1 MLKSIFILF
10 FSFWLCIGFSQ
21 NSKKRVVYKNL
32 IGVIISESD
41 FNNIVADKKILIYT
55 MENDSLIIKKIFQH
69 DTKGFLEA
77 EQVAIIRRV
86 IEKLTAVQVQK
97 TDTLVI
103 NFFIYPNRIV
113 NGSCVDF
120 YTNDRKYKNFF
131 KKKKNSHIKQFFLT
145 EATFE
150 YKKDGVFRDKQ
161 AIVQDICFNDAFD
174 CGNYII
180 VYPDNSFIKKYGEYR
195 QAEIVEYFKK

>member
-1 MLKSIFILF
+1 MLKIIFIAF
-10 FSFWLCIGFSQ
+10 FSLWISIGFAQ
-21 NSKKRVVYKNL
+21 NFKKRIVYKNL
-32 IGVIISESD
+32 IGMIISESD
-41 FNNIVADKKILIYT
+41 FNNIVSDKKILIYT
-55 MENDSLIIKKIFQH
+55 IENDSLIVKKIFQH
-69 DTKGFLEA
+69 DTKGFLDA

-103 NFFIYPNRIV
+103 NFFIYPNKAP
-113 NGSCVDF
+113 NGSCIDF
-120 YTNDRKYKNFF
+120 YTGDRNYKSFF

-161 AIVQDICFNDAFD
+161 AIIEDFCFNDAFD

-195 QAEIVEYFKK
+195 QAEIIEYFKK

>member
-1 MLKSIFILF
+1 M
-10 FSFWLCIGFSQ
+10 
-21 NSKKRVVYKNL
+21 
-32 IGVIISESD
+32 IISESD
-41 FNNIVADKKILIYT
+41 FNNIVSDKKILIYT

-77 EQVAIIRRV
+77 EQAAIIRRV

-113 NGSCVDF
+113 NGSCIDF

-131 KKKKNSHIKQFFLT
+131 
-145 EATFE
+145 
-150 YKKDGVFRDKQ
+150 
-161 AIVQDICFNDAFD
+161 
-174 CGNYII
+174 
-180 VYPDNSFIKKYGEYR
+180 
-195 QAEIVEYFKK
+195 